1 MPAPVKPHAVGVDL
15 GASRIR
21 AGLLAPDGRFHAKLQ
36 VPTEAAKGPDGVLG
50 NLTALIHRVMG
61 EAGGERVGGIGVAAA
76 GQIHPE
82 SQSVVYAPNLNWTD
96 VPLRA
101 FLAST
106 FGLPVWVE
114 NDVRGAAWGEFRHG
128 AGRGAQSLI
137 AVFVGTGVGSG
148 AVLGG
153 RLWRGAS
160 NAAGEIGHTQVV
172 PDGLPCRCGNRG
184 CLEVYASGSGFIRR
198 LETALEDGTTTRLAE
213 WTGGEPSR
221 LTAAQVARAAREGD
235 SFAERLWSD
244 AVRFLG
250 LSLTNAVTFLNP
262 ERLVLGGGVVETVPD
277 LVQSVAAQIQASA
290 TLMAKR
296 AVRVVTAELGDWAG
310 VVGAACLVIEENTPA
325 DPS

>member
-1 MPAPVKPHAVGVDL
+1 MKLSAIGVDL

-21 AGLLAPDGRFHAKLQ
+21 AGLLAPDGRFHARLQ
-36 VPTEAAKGPDGVLG
+36 VPTEASKGPDEVLA
-50 NLTALIHRVMG
+50 NLIALIRQVMAQ
-61 EAGGERVGGIGVAAA
+61 AGGEPVGGIGVAAA

-82 SQSVVYAPNLNWTD
+82 SQAVVYAPNLGWTD

-101 FLAST
+101 FLENA

-184 CLEVYASGSGFIRR
+184 CLEVYASGSGFGRR
-198 LETALEDGTTTRLAE
+198 LETALAAGTTTKLAE
-213 WTGGEPSR
+213 WTRGEPGR
-221 LTAAQVARAAREGD
+221 LTAAQVARAALEGD

-244 AVRFLG
+244 AVSFLG
-250 LSLTNAVTFLNP
+250 LALTNAVTLLNP
-262 ERLVLGGGVVETVPD
+262 ERLVLGGGVMETVPA
-277 LVQSVAAQIQASA
+277 LVQNVAAHIQANT

-296 AVRVVTAELGDWAG
+296 AVRVTTAELGEWAG
-310 VVGAACLVIEENTPA
+310 AVGAASLVIEESIGN
-325 DPS
+325 